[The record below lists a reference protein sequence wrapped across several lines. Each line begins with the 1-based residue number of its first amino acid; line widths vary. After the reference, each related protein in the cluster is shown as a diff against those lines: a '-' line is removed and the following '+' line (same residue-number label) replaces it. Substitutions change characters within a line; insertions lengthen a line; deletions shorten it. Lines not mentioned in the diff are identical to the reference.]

1 MAINETTTVY
11 GNSIDIPASKSATGK
26 VDKVYGFHFPL
37 GAEQGGGFFAK
48 SSGKEL
54 VVNNLKQL
62 FGTDKG
68 ERLMLSDF
76 GVSLKRF
83 LFEPLD
89 EITIADIKREV
100 VNAIHKWE
108 PRVDI
113 IDLHVRHVEEYG
125 LEGLQAISIG
135 LTAQVGTDPDS
146 RVHVPIRIG

>member
-26 VDKVYGFHFPL
+26 VNKVYGFSFPL
-37 GAEQGGGFFAK
+37 GREQGRGFFAK

-135 LTAQVGTDPDS
+135 LTAQIGTDPNS
-146 RVHVPIRIG
+146 VVHVPIRIG

>member
-11 GNSIDIPASKSATGK
+11 GNSIDTPASKASAGK
-26 VDKVYGFHFPL
+26 IEKVYGFHFPL

-54 VVNNLKQL
+54 VVNNLNQL
-62 FGTDKG
+62 FGTEKG

-76 GVSLKRF
+76 GISLKKF

-89 EITIADIKREV
+89 EITIANINREV

-108 PRVDI
+108 PRVGI
-113 IDLHVRHVEEYG
+113 IDLHVNHVEEYG
-125 LEGLQAISIG
+125 LEGLQAIRIM
-135 LTAQVGTDPDS
+135 LTAQIGTDPNS